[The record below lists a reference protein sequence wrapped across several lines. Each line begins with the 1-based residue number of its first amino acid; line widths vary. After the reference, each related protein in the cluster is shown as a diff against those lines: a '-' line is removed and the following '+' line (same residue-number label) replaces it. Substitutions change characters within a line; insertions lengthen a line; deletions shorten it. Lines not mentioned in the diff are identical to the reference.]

1 MSIRQAITVRA
12 LQLATSALAGH
23 DLAVMA
29 TRKKSTSKTHYGFT
43 VDVVAAQDGDSEVF
57 VPTLTNEHGEVITLE
72 PCRWE
77 LEARAA
83 AIDECLR
90 LQPVEYR
97 EATVTAR
104 GGFLPAVFEYETE
117 SSPIMRQVAY
127 SFPVCNSETEAL
139 AVAQQYI
146 EVRRYKHEQ
155 EYDLRRQARAEYA
168 QRMKAINEQR
178 AEIKEKQEELSAQ
191 LKSLKIRAEKL
202 HNDFLNPTA
211 QLELSLEK
219 RPRLPP
225 RRNSSRAPA
234 VH

>member
-1 MSIRQAITVRA
+1 MRA
-12 LQLATSALAGH
+12 LKLATSALAGH

-43 VDVVAAQDGDSEVF
+43 VDVVTAQDGDSEVF

-83 AIDECLR
+83 AVDECLK

-97 EATVTAR
+97 EATVTSR
-104 GGFLPAVFEYETE
+104 GGFLPAVFEYATE
-117 SSPIMRQVAY
+117 SSPIMTQVAY
-127 SFPVCNSETEAL
+127 SFPVCDSETESQT
-139 AVAQQYI
+139 VAQQYI
-146 EVRRYKHEQ
+146 EARRYKHEQ
-155 EYDLRRQARAEYA
+155 EYDLRRQARAVYA
-168 QRMKAINEQR
+168 QRMKSINEQR
-178 AEIKEKQEELSAQ
+178 AAMKEKQDELKAQ
-191 LKSLKIRAEKL
+191 LKSLKKRVEKL
-202 HNDFLNPTA
+202 HSDFLNPTA